1 MNHWK
6 HSKHWNTATKRGS
19 HPLITGTLILTA
31 TGLASRI
38 IGFLYRIFLT
48 RTIGAEG
55 LGMCQLVLPVST
67 LALALCAGGMQT
79 AITKFTA
86 ETGSQQP
93 LRLGLCTCIIASLL
107 CSLGIYANAESLAA
121 SVIGDPTCAPLLCI
135 ISLSLPFA
143 ALHACFNGYYY
154 GKNKTAVPAVSQL
167 LEQAVRVFSVY
178 LFYQICVERQTTL
191 TPALT
196 LWGTVCAEAAAA
208 LFCLTTFRRSRDP
221 KNPTTLLQMMHFA
234 APLTASRLVLNL
246 FASAEAILIP
256 HALLSAGNSRSEALS
271 IFGTL
276 NGMALPVILLPTV
289 LTGSLSVLLLPQISE
304 AAAAGDRARTAQ
316 TTHRTVELCTILGL
330 GCTLGLL
337 LFGRLIGKL
346 LFHSSLAGSYIT
358 ALSFLC
364 PFLFLG
370 GTLGSILH
378 GFGFTRYTFSLNLL
392 ACAIRLFAILF
403 LVPHFGLYVYLWSL
417 LLGHILLS
425 AAYLHRLAKL

>member
-1 MNHWK
+1 M
-6 HSKHWNTATKRGS
+6 KHWNEVRAAGS

-48 RTIGAEG
+48 HTIGAEG
-55 LGMCQLVLPVST
+55 LGMCQLVLPVFT

-86 ETGSQQP
+86 ESDSMQP
-93 LRLGLCTCIIASLL
+93 LRDGLCICIISSLL
-107 CSLGIYANAESLAA
+107 CAAGLYANADFLAVT
-121 SVIGDPTCAPLLCI
+121 VIGDGTCAPLLRI

-143 ALHACFNGYYY
+143 CIHACFNGYYY
-154 GKNKTAVPAVSQL
+154 GKKKTTVPAVSQL
-167 LEQAVRVFSVY
+167 LEQVVRVFCVY
-178 LFYQICVERQTTL
+178 LFFRICTEQSLPL

-196 LWGTVCAEAAAA
+196 LWGTVCAEAAAT
-208 LFCLTTFRRSRDP
+208 LFCVTTFRIRRSAGSPVPVGRM
-221 KNPTTLLQMMHFA
+221 LHFA

-246 FASAEAILIP
+246 FAGAEAILIP
-256 HALLSAGNSRSEALS
+256 RALLSAGNSRSAALS

-304 AAAAGDRARTAQ
+304 AAAAGDRARTARI
-316 TTHRTVELCTILGL
+316 TRRTVELCAILGL
-330 GCTLGLL
+330 TCTLGLL
-337 LFGRLIGKL
+337 LFGRLIGRL
-346 LFHSSLAGSYIT
+346 LFHSALAGSYIT

-364 PFLFLG
+364 PFLFLD

-378 GFGFTRYTFSLNLL
+378 GFGFTRYTFFLSLC
-392 ACAIRLFAILF
+392 ACALRLFAILS

-417 LLGHILLS
+417 LLGHIMQS
-425 AAYLHRLAKL
+425 AAYLHKLSHL